1 VQYGR
6 NKNEIIQPTEG
17 WIKLGEG
24 SISRQKSKR
33 DRAFSLSNSDSLDF
47 ILLDYR
53 IS

>member
-1 VQYGR
+1 VRYGR
-6 NKNEIIQPTEG
+6 NKNETTQPTEG

-47 ILLDYR
+47 MFLGYK